1 MAHRKHDE
9 TATISRRTFL
19 KTGTAAAAAGSF
31 SAGVEGFAHA
41 FPAPKRASE
50 DLFDQ
55 LRDAPTTLIIDA
67 LSLLG
72 YDRTKL
78 AMSQEV
84 RPVVP
89 VKGTAIGPAVITKYE
104 PSREPTTTDDIL
116 KYVFQPVD
124 DAPPGA
130 MWVTAAGTD
139 EILSMFG
146 DVIVLACQKLGLSGL
161 VTDGGCRDIEGMLE
175 VGLPVYARGLCL
187 YGPGNVIR
195 PVAADVPVIC
205 GGIEI
210 RPGDIVAADI
220 NGVMAFPAEALP
232 DVAAKKK
239 EIEAK
244 EVESRALFEQGKGLV
259 EGYLF

>member
-1 MAHRKHDE
+1 MKRRTHDE
-9 TATISRRTFL
+9 NINNISRRTFL
-19 KTGTAAAAAGSF
+19 KTGAAVAAAGSLTGRADA
-31 SAGVEGFAHA
+31 S
-41 FPAPKRASE
+41 PAPKQANG
-50 DLFDQ
+50 DLLDQ

-67 LSLLG
+67 LSRLG
-72 YDRTKL
+72 HDRVKL

-104 PSREPTTTDDIL
+104 PSREPTTTDDIRN
-116 KYVFQPVD
+116 YVFQPVD

-146 DVIVLACQKLGLSGL
+146 DVIVLACRELGLSGL
-161 VTDGGCRDIEGMLE
+161 VTDGGCRDIEGMME

-195 PVAADVPVIC
+195 PVAANVPVIC

-220 NGVMAFPAEALP
+220 NGVMAFPAEGLA
-232 DVAAKKK
+232 DVVAKKK
-239 EIEAK
+239 ELEAK
-244 EVESRALFEQGKGLV
+244 EAKSRVLIEQGKGLL